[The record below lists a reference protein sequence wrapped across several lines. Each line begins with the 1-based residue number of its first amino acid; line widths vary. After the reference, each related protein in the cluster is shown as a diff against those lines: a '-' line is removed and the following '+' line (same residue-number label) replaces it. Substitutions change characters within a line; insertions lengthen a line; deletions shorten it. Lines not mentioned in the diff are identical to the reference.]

1 MTIKNPSINSGTCN
15 ADLCR
20 PCFVVMLSPGHD
32 NIEAIIYLRVK
43 TLPWNHFNS
52 LSKVSNPASSLWHFS
67 GILGHSLRLSRFSRR
82 HRVHSV
88 PRLIFSA
95 STNTTDIAVCASMDL
110 PDMMHD
116 HARSPKTC
124 ISFFNFICGLEQMR
138 IVTVAAV
145 QP

>member
-43 TLPWNHFNS
+43 NSPLESLQFAIQSSPTVVWVYRLRGLPRS
-52 LSKVSNPASSLWHFS
+52 TSTVSNPASSLWHFS

-116 HARSPKTC
+116 HRPIAQD
-124 ISFFNFICGLEQMR
+124 LH
-138 IVTVAAV
+138 
-145 QP
+145 